1 MIIAL
6 GSMTSVSAETVT
18 ATPTNSATAT
28 ANNATTQATA
38 RATDQG
44 IEDAVVLSK
53 MAQQNEAVN
62 DAILGNEAIRDTLN
76 NDALPFPNSR
86 ATANASATTT
96 QTTPAR
102 STTSNRAPV
111 AADKL
116 ILNNPVIDE
125 AQILSAS
132 EKQALEQKLRS
143 IYERGLAQAA
153 VVIVPSTNGEDI
165 FDYSM
170 KVADRWQLGNK
181 DTDKGLLMVVAVND
195 RKLYILTGY
204 GLEGTIP
211 DAIAKRII
219 TDEITPYFKQGDYA
233 GGINAGINR
242 IEERLTTDPTIL
254 KQADAE
260 RQANTQQQ
268 AAQDGGLP
276 PIGLGIFG
284 FVFGIILTRM
294 LGRFLGSIFAAGG
307 VAVGGMLLGT
317 GIVASILVAIVLFV
331 LLLMFGGRGG
341 GSGRGGR
348 GGGIVILPGGFGGG
362 GFGGGGFGG
371 GGFGGGGFGGGGGG
385 FGGGGAGGSW

>member
-1 MIIAL
+1 MAALITHNQLNKVIKASGVWTLPVIIAL

-86 ATANASATTT
+86 ATANASASATVT
-96 QTTPAR
+96 QTAPAR
-102 STTSNRAPV
+102 PTTSSRAPV

-165 FDYSM
+165 
-170 KVADRWQLGNK
+170 L
-181 DTDKGLLMVVAVND
+181 
-195 RKLYILTGY
+195 
-204 GLEGTIP
+204 
-211 DAIAKRII
+211 II
-219 TDEITPYFKQGDYA
+219 
-233 GGINAGINR
+233 R
-242 IEERLTTDPTIL
+242 
-254 KQADAE
+254 
-260 RQANTQQQ
+260 
-268 AAQDGGLP
+268 
-276 PIGLGIFG
+276 
-284 FVFGIILTRM
+284 
-294 LGRFLGSIFAAGG
+294 
-307 VAVGGMLLGT
+307 
-317 GIVASILVAIVLFV
+317 
-331 LLLMFGGRGG
+331 
-341 GSGRGGR
+341 
-348 GGGIVILPGGFGGG
+348 
-362 GFGGGGFGG
+362 
-371 GGFGGGGFGGGGGG
+371 
-385 FGGGGAGGSW
+385 